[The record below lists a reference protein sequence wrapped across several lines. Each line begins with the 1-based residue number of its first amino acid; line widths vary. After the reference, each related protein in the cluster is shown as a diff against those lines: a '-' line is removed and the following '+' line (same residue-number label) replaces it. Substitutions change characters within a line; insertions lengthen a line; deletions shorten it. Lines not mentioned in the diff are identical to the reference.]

1 VLSTT
6 GESAIISALFTCWC
20 VACLGVAP
28 RANAVSTYH
37 KLIHVTWYKKK
48 LIISTIFFSFTTT
61 LIWFG
66 SQFWHQVVSAP
77 SRSQLWGSNCGPHF
91 ISTILKQTNTKSR
104 VSVETLKEYYEICL
118 R

>member
-37 KLIHVTWYKKK
+37 KLIYVTWYKKK
-48 LIISTIFFSFTTT
+48 LIKSTIV
-61 LIWFG
+61 L
-66 SQFWHQVVSAP
+66 V
-77 SRSQLWGSNCGPHF
+77 F
-91 ISTILKQTNTKSR
+91 I
-104 VSVETLKEYYEICL
+104 Y
-118 R
+118 